1 MNDDDMLA
9 FQIKLS
15 FDFNISFTI
24 SYWIS
29 SELNISNNVITVTR
43 CDFSC

>member
-15 FDFNISFTI
+15 FDFNISFTFHTE
-24 SYWIS
+24 SVQS
-29 SELNISNNVITVTR
+29 
-43 CDFSC
+43 